1 MTRKASRRKKKI
13 TKYITSVGPDI
24 DLYAPPQCLME
35 GNATCH
41 KVSRTV
47 KVAQYFQAI
56 RSFPDRAIFRAEW
69 IERVVA
75 SPERESVQADD
86 RVRRWARIDEL
97 QSRYLR
103 VVLLPDRVTAHNAFF
118 DGGYRP

>member
-35 GNATCH
+35 GNAVCH
-41 KVSRTV
+41 MVSRTV

-69 IERVVA
+69 IERGRRIPGAGVCA
-75 SPERESVQADD
+75 GRRSSSSVGAD
-86 RVRRWARIDEL
+86 R
-97 QSRYLR
+97 
-103 VVLLPDRVTAHNAFF
+103 
-118 DGGYRP
+118 

>member
-35 GNATCH
+35 GNAACH

-47 KVAQYFQAI
+47 KVTQYFQAI
-56 RSFPDRAIFRAEW
+56 CSFPDGAIFRAEW
-69 IERVVA
+69 IEHVVA
-75 SPERESVQADD
+75 SREREFVQADN
-86 RVRRWARIDEL
+86 RVRRWARIDEM
-97 QSRYLR
+97 QGR
-103 VVLLPDRVTAHNAFF
+103 
-118 DGGYRP
+118 